1 MELSQEE
8 LAELTTL
15 SDSTRLRT
23 KKLNA
28 EIDLL
33 IMQSQCLRDLS
44 LRMGNYIANNPN
56 LSDAEFTYWSNKADE
71 YFAQAAGL
79 GAIRDIRV
87 QEITILTEDLAN
99 EVKKYGIQI
108 SDISFTGSI
117 SNSEN

>member
-1 MELSQEE
+1 MDLSQEE
-8 LAELTTL
+8 LTELTTL

-23 KKLNA
+23 NKLNA

-56 LSDAEFTYWSNKADE
+56 LSDAEYTYWSNKADE
-71 YFAQAAGL
+71 YFAQAAGH
-79 GAIRDIRV
+79 GAIRDMRV

-99 EVKKYGIQI
+99 EIKKYGIEV
-108 SDISFTGSI
+108 SDISFTDSI
-117 SNSEN
+117 SNSDN